1 MTQLLSIFL
10 AAQPSAG
17 SGSGSSLIGTFLPL
31 VLIIVVFY
39 FFMIRPQMKRQ
50 KEARK
55 FREALKKGENVL
67 TTGGIYGKITEVGD
81 TWVKLEIGNNV
92 EIKIEKAALISDP
105 SAMTEN
111 K

>member
-1 MTQLLSIFL
+1 MNQLHSIFL
-10 AAQPSAG
+10 AAQPSG
-17 SGSGSSLIGTFLPL
+17 GQGGNMMTTFLPL

-55 FREALKKGENVL
+55 FRDALKKGDNVL
-67 TTGGIYGKITEVGD
+67 TTGGIYGKITEVGE
-81 TWVKLEIGNNV
+81 TWVMLEIGKDV
-92 EIKIEKAALISDP
+92 TIKIEKAALISDP
-105 SAMTEN
+105 SGLAES